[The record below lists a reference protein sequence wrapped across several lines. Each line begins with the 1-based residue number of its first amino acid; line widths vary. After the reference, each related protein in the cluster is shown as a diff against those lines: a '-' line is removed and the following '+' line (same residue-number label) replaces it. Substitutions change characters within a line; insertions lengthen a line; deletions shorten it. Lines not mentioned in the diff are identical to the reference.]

1 MTFSGLSLLLSF
13 AGVVVVVVEEEEA
26 DGSTLTKF
34 PDGSDGLIRS

>member
-13 AGVVVVVVEEEEA
+13 AGVVVVVDEEEV